1 MSGKIA
7 HLDQVLL
14 LPDADALVF
23 NSLAAG
29 GPQANEALA
38 KNTYKFGI
46 LQRSE
51 GSY

>member
-1 MSGKIA
+1 M
-7 HLDQVLL
+7 LL
-14 LPDADALVF
+14 DADSLVF
-23 NSLAAG
+23 ISHAAG
-29 GPQANEALA
+29 GIQVNEALA